1 MSQHEDPR
9 FYQEHDGDRFGRLL
23 DFLNRLDRS
32 NIHYRIDHDRP
43 DSVRV
48 DVSLPGELWEVEFMA
63 DGLVDIE
70 RFRSVAG
77 VETDPAILE
86 ELFRA

>member
-1 MSQHEDPR
+1 MSSNAR
-9 FYQEHDGDRFGRLL
+9 FYQEHDDDRFGRLL

-32 NIHYRIDHDRP
+32 NIHYRIAHDRP

-48 DVSLPGELWEVEFMA
+48 DVSLAGWRCEFDFMA

-77 VETDPAILE
+77 VETDPALIDD
-86 ELFRA
+86 LFRE